1 MRSSAENSVPND
13 TNGDNDFFLFDRVRQ
28 SLARVNVGNDGAQ
41 APTLVTDDARLS
53 ADGGTVVFSS
63 LASNLAPNDT
73 NDHHDIFVRT
83 LGASAARRR

>member
-1 MRSSAENSVPND
+1 MRSSADNLVPND
-13 TNGDNDFFLFDRVRQ
+13 TNGDNDFFFDRVSQ
-28 SLARVNVGNDGAQ
+28 TLTRVNVGNDGAQ
-41 APTLVTDDARLS
+41 ADSVTDDARLS

-63 LASNLAPNDT
+63 LASNLVPNDT